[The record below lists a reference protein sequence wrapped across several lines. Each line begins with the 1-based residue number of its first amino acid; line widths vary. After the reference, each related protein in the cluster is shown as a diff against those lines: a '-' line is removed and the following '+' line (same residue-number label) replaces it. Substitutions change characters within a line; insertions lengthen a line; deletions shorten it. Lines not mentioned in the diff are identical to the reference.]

1 MISQR
6 GEIFR
11 KENAENICKL
21 LENFFSPS
29 FYVSIKY
36 KNPHVLNLQLLW
48 VKYGAILRNR

>member
-21 LENFFSPS
+21 LEKFFSPS
-29 FYVSIKY
+29 FYISIKY